1 MNEQRPSS
9 ERAEVAEVWVR
20 FMAAGLSAAPHAP
33 ADKVAAIADE
43 ALAEYRRRLDAGR
56 FEHGSEDGTNA
67 SSGATATPFVAQT
80 GDDHVTYEPTAEA
93 PTEEEID
100 SPFRPPSP

>member
-20 FMAAGLSAAPHAP
+20 FMAAALSAAPHAP
-33 ADKVAAIADE
+33 AEKVAAIADE
-43 ALAEYRRRLDAGR
+43 ALGEYRRRLDSGR
-56 FEHGSEDGTNA
+56 FEHGSGDGAGA
-67 SSGATATPFVAQT
+67 SSGATATPFVAQPD
-80 GDDHVTYEPTAEA
+80 GDHVTYEPTAEA
-93 PTEEEID
+93 PTEDEID